1 MKEKISFIIDLIM
14 TSIFVVI
21 VVLTIT
27 MTLLRYLFGTSL
39 IGGSELLRYLFI
51 YASCLGAG
59 VLLGRDEHIGINVV
73 LNLMPKIIKEFILML
88 NNLIIAISHCYL
100 LYLSIFWIEKLGMNL
115 SYFFRIPMKYIQIG
129 LPISFILV
137 IFFALNNIIN
147 ILLRIKKG
155 KLWKM

>member
-1 MKEKISFIIDLIM
+1 MKEKLSFIIDCIM
-14 TSIFVVI
+14 TFIFGVI

-51 YASCLGAG
+51 YSTCLGAG
-59 VLLGRDEHIGINVV
+59 VLLGRDEHVGIKVV
-73 LNLMPKIIKEFILML
+73 INLMPDLVKKLINVF
-88 NNLIIAISHCYL
+88 NNLIIIILHGYL
-100 LYLSIFWIEKLGMNL
+100 IYLSISWISKLGMNL

-137 IFFALNNIIN
+137 IFYALNNIYQITF
-147 ILLRIKKG
+147 IKDNK
-155 KLWKM
+155 WKI